1 MNFGDKIQL
10 QRKKKGMTQEELGEE
25 LNVSRQTITKWES
38 NQSFPEIKKII
49 KLSYF
54 FDVTIDYLLKDEI
67 EDEEKNISIKIE
79 KEKKNIFSTKIKLLI
94 IPLFVS
100 AVGMLILYIDSYIH
114 PITITDWDGTYYDGF
129 WGYLYI
135 NGRKELFYIL
145 LLIFLINCTFILY
158 FKKKDSEDIR
168 RTL

>member
-67 EDEEKNISIKIE
+67 EDEEKNILIKIE

-145 LLIFLINCTFILY
+145 LLIFLVNCTFILY
-158 FKKKDSEDIR
+158 FNKKGKN
-168 RTL
+168 

>member
-67 EDEEKNISIKIE
+67 EDEERNVIKIE
-79 KEKKNIFSTKIKLLI
+79 KEEKNIFSTKIKLLI
-94 IPLFVS
+94 IPLIVS
-100 AVGMLILYIDSYIH
+100 LVGMLILYVDSYIH
-114 PITITDWDGTYYDGF
+114 PITTTDWDGTYYYGF

-135 NGRKELFYIL
+135 NERKELFFIL
-145 LLIFLINCTFILY
+145 LLVFLINCTFILY
-158 FKKKDSEDIR
+158 FNKKGKN
-168 RTL
+168 

>member
-67 EDEEKNISIKIE
+67 EDEERNVIKIDKDE
-79 KEKKNIFSTKIKLLI
+79 KNIFSTKIKLLI
-94 IPLFVS
+94 IPLIVS
-100 AVGMLILYIDSYIH
+100 
-114 PITITDWDGTYYDGF
+114 
-129 WGYLYI
+129 
-135 NGRKELFYIL
+135 
-145 LLIFLINCTFILY
+145 
-158 FKKKDSEDIR
+158 
-168 RTL
+168 

>member
-67 EDEEKNISIKIE
+67 EDEERNVIKIE
-79 KEKKNIFSTKIKLLI
+79 KEEKNIFSTKIKLLI
-94 IPLFVS
+94 IPLIVS
-100 AVGMLILYIDSYIH
+100 LVGMLILYVDSYIH
-114 PITITDWDGTYYDGF
+114 PITTTDWD
-129 WGYLYI
+129 
-135 NGRKELFYIL
+135 
-145 LLIFLINCTFILY
+145 
-158 FKKKDSEDIR
+158 
-168 RTL
+168 RT

>member
-67 EDEEKNISIKIE
+67 EDEERNVIKIE
-79 KEKKNIFSTKIKLLI
+79 KDFFHKNKVANNSIDCFIGRYAYI
-94 IPLFVS
+94 ICRFVYS
-100 AVGMLILYIDSYIH
+100 SYN
-114 PITITDWDGTYYDGF
+114 YY
-129 WGYLYI
+129 
-135 NGRKELFYIL
+135 
-145 LLIFLINCTFILY
+145 
-158 FKKKDSEDIR
+158 
-168 RTL
+168 

>member
-54 FDVTIDYLLKDEI
+54 FGVTIDYLLKDEI
-67 EDEEKNISIKIE
+67 EDEGKNISIKIE
-79 KEKKNIFSTKIKLLI
+79 KEEKNSFLTKIKLLI
-94 IPLFVS
+94 VPLIVS
-100 AVGMLILYIDSYIH
+100 LVGMLILYIDSYIH
-114 PITITDWDGTYYDGF
+114 PITTTDWDGTYYDGF

-135 NGRKELFYIL
+135 NGRKELFFIL
-145 LLIFLINCTFILY
+145 LVVFLINAIFILY
-158 FKKKDSEDIR
+158 FKKKDREDIR
-168 RTL
+168 RSL